1 MRRAM
6 PHLHKLA
13 ASLTAF
19 STDCETDNCLA
30 VLLYFRIFAFLHFCT
45 FAFLHFCIFALLHFC
60 IFALL
65 HFCTFAFALL
75 HFCTFALLHFCT
87 FAGCR
92 LPVAGHLNPDD
103 LHNRLRRIR

>member
-30 VLLYFRIFAFLHFCT
+30 AISQFRIFAFSHFRN
-45 FAFLHFCIFALLHFC
+45 FALL
-60 IFALL
+60 
-65 HFCTFAFALL
+65 
-75 HFCTFALLHFCT
+75 
-87 FAGCR
+87 
-92 LPVAGHLNPDD
+92 PVT
-103 LHNRLRRIR
+103 

>member
-30 VLLYFRIFAFLHFCT
+30 VLLYFRIFAFSHFRI
-45 FAFLHFCIFALLHFC
+45 FAF
-60 IFALL
+60 
-65 HFCTFAFALL
+65 L

-87 FAGCR
+87 FALLHFCR